1 MAAAAATAESAAR
14 QRGLRPD
21 SSAAGEA
28 SRPGPRAPAPRAGKR
43 RKCGKAASDATRRP
57 RPFHFAAAQSRG
69 FFSRFF
75 SVQLNFFKWTLF
87 VLPKNRLSLVKFVL
101 IALLRYA
108 CSAVAPGGC
117 GVRTDW
123 RLPSFMQRERRTAG
137 ENINLHFSL
146 FQMGKSPL
154 SGVELRE
161 GTDGQPCRPALFFIA
176 DAGRA
181 HAHVSKHCKV
191 RPANLRGERRRR

>member
-43 RKCGKAASDATRRP
+43 RKCGKAASDATSASLP
-57 RPFHFAAAQSRG
+57 LCGGTIQ
-69 FFSRFF
+69 RFF
-75 SVQLNFFKWTLF
+75 LAFFFRFSSIFKWTLF

-154 SGVELRE
+154 SGMELRE